1 MQKEFCTYISEK
13 DTESVK
19 KEMNNTWAG
28 IKEFLNNNQ
37 LLIYQ
42 IPNLA
47 SYSQVPPQALERLL
61 QFALHPDWTS
71 DGQPS
76 RLVLKCIFKVSTKEE
91 IKSNLEWERDY
102 RIRDLKQLK
111 GTIIC
116 TYPVDNILYTITDS
130 VDDYGR
136 WMNDLLELYDG
147 VIFARKSWKGVA
159 FNLD

>member
-61 QFALHPDWTS
+61 QFALHPDWTR
-71 DGQPS
+71 DGQPNS
-76 RLVLKCIFKVSTKEE
+76 SYT
-91 IKSNLEWERDY
+91 
-102 RIRDLKQLK
+102 
-111 GTIIC
+111 TII
-116 TYPVDNILYTITDS
+116 
-130 VDDYGR
+130 
-136 WMNDLLELYDG
+136 
-147 VIFARKSWKGVA
+147 
-159 FNLD
+159 